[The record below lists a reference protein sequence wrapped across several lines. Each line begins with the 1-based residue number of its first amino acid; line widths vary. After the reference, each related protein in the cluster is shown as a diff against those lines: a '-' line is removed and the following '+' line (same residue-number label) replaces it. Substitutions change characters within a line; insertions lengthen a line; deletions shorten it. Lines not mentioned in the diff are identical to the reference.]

1 MKPVYPARFNK
12 EDEGGFFVQFID
24 IPEAMTDGET
34 MEEAELNAR
43 EALSGVLGFRL
54 DNNQEIPEPSIHE
67 GDDIRYIAPDA
78 QVQAAILIRAQR
90 GSQPLSVLARAL
102 DTSWPA
108 AKRLEDP
115 HHWPTLKQLGWAAAV
130 MGKRLVLSME

>member
-1 MKPVYPARFNK
+1 MKPVYPARFSK
-12 EDEGGFFVQFID
+12 EEEGGYFIQFID

-54 DNNQEIPEPSIHE
+54 DNNQEIPTPSTHG
-67 GDDIRYIAPDA
+67 GDDVRYVAPDA
-78 QVQAAILIRAQR
+78 QIQAAILIRVQR
-90 GSQPLSVLARAL
+90 GIQPLSVLARAL
-102 DTSWPA
+102 DTSWLA

-115 HHWPTLKQLGWAAAV
+115 HHWPTLKQLDRAAAV
-130 MGKRLVLSME
+130 MGKRLVLCLE